1 MTTKH
6 QIRQRTNHAVKLLL
20 LGHSTSTVV
29 GKVAEKEGCSRRTAR
44 RITARA
50 WKVVR
55 DDVDKVNIENPE
67 LAALLIHQL
76 QEIAARGMET
86 NQLGSSVAA
95 LRELAQMVGIGRHN
109 LRSPVHGGHYY
120 RR

>member
-6 QIRQRTNHAVKLLL
+6 QVRERTNYAVRLLL
-20 LGHSTSTVV
+20 LGHSTQAVV
-29 GKVAEKEGCSRRTAR
+29 AKVAEREGCSRRTAR

-55 DDVDKVNIENPE
+55 DDVDKVGLENPE
-67 LAALLIHQL
+67 MASLLIHQL
-76 QEIAARGMET
+76 QTIAAQGLET
-86 NQLGSSVAA
+86 NQLGSAVAA
-95 LRELAQMVGIGRHN
+95 TRELAALLGIGKN
-109 LRSPVHGGHYY
+109 NQHGHPTHYY